1 MDASIHYVKKIET
14 KTDMHRADHG
24 NFYVMTIL
32 VTTEDG
38 RKEEIKLFS
47 GSQQAL
53 DLQEAK

>member
-1 MDASIHYVKKIET
+1 MDASIHRVKKIET
-14 KTDMHRADHG
+14 KTETYCASYGD
-24 NFYVMTIL
+24 FYVMTIL